1 LKIAVLVFK
10 AEDFVEEAPTPPAT
24 VTKQTGTADTSNQEP
39 SLVVDWKPTVGSV
52 NGVDHV
58 ETVTQ
63 DGLLRFE
70 WRPGA
75 NEIAISLAVSQ
86 VTKDAFEACDT
97 STGVIRTWSPRTVDG
112 TSMAHI

>member
-1 LKIAVLVFK
+1 MFK

-70 WRPGA
+70 WPG
-75 NEIAISLAVSQ
+75 EITLAVSQ

-97 STGVIRTWSPRTVDG
+97 STGVIRTWSPPTTDG